1 MIDYSKVLSKTVVET
16 PKSGIRKFFD
26 LMSTMTD
33 VVGLTVGEPDFQT
46 PWHIREAAIFAL
58 EKGKTSYT
66 DNLGLR
72 RLRGEI
78 SKYVAK
84 NFGVEYD
91 PVSEIM
97 VGVGVSEVF
106 DCAIR
111 AIVNPGDKII
121 IQTPVYTP
129 FMAVPEGNGRQVLH
143 NPLKWNGSH
152 YEMDFDHLESIIDPQ
167 CKLFILCNPHNP
179 GGVVWPI
186 ETLQRVAEICA
197 RHHILVIADEI
208 HADMPLFGAKHH
220 PFASVSETAAQNSIS
235 FGAPSKT
242 FNIAGLVSSYA
253 IVPNETIR
261 RRFFD
266 WLTAN
271 ELNEPTFM
279 ATIATE
285 VAYNHCREWRI
296 QMLDYVEQNILF
308 VEDFLNQYIPD
319 IKAIRPQASFIVWL
333 DCTRLNLDHDA
344 LIDLFVDKARLAL
357 NDGEMFGP
365 EGKGHMRLN
374 VGTPRA
380 VLQKALE
387 QLRSAVNGLKR

>member
-1 MIDYSKVLSKTVVET
+1 M
-16 PKSGIRKFFD
+16 
-26 LMSTMTD
+26 
-33 VVGLTVGEPDFQT
+33 
-46 PWHIREAAIFAL
+46 
-58 EKGKTSYT
+58 
-66 DNLGLR
+66 
-72 RLRGEI
+72 
-78 SKYVAK
+78 
-84 NFGVEYD
+84 
-91 PVSEIM
+91 
-97 VGVGVSEVF
+97 
-106 DCAIR
+106 
-111 AIVNPGDKII
+111 
-121 IQTPVYTP
+121 
-129 FMAVPEGNGRQVLH
+129 
-143 NPLKWNGSH
+143 
-152 YEMDFDHLESIIDPQ
+152 
-167 CKLFILCNPHNP
+167 
-179 GGVVWPI
+179 VWPL
-186 ETLQRVAEICA
+186 ETLQRIAEICA
-197 RHHILVIADEI
+197 RHNILIIADEI

-261 RRFFD
+261 KRFFD

-285 VAYNHCREWRI
+285 AAYNHCREWREQI
-296 QMLDYVEQNILF
+296 LAYIEQNILF
-308 VEDFLNQYIPD
+308 VEEFLDRYIPD

-333 DCTRLNLDHDA
+333 DCTRLHLEHDA

-387 QLRSAVNGLKR
+387 QLRSAVDGLKR

>member
-1 MIDYSKVLSKTVVET
+1 MKYNFDEIIERRGTNSVKWDGVKNIWGRDDLLPMWVADMDFRTPPFVMDALRKRLEHEVLGYTFACEEWYNSICTWLHDRHQWDISREMLTFV
-16 PKSGIRKFFD
+16 PGIVR
-26 LMSTMTD
+26 
-33 VVGLTVGEPDFQT
+33 GQ
-46 PWHIREAAIFAL
+46 AFAL
-58 EKGKTSYT
+58 QCFT
-66 DNLGLR
+66 
-72 RLRGEI
+72 
-78 SKYVAK
+78 
-84 NFGVEYD
+84 
-91 PVSEIM
+91 
-97 VGVGVSEVF
+97 
-106 DCAIR
+106 
-111 AIVNPGDKII
+111 NPGDKVMVM
-121 IQTPVYTP
+121 TPVYHP
-129 FMAVPEGNGRQVLH
+129 FFLVTERMGREVVYSPLELQDGQYHINFERFRKDLQGCKVL
-143 NPLKWNGSH
+143 
-152 YEMDFDHLESIIDPQ
+152 
-167 CKLFILCNPHNP
+167 ILCNPHNP
-179 GGVVWPI
+179 GGVVWPL
-186 ETLQRVAEICA
+186 ETLQRIAEICA
-197 RHHILVIADEI
+197 RHNILIIADEI

-261 RRFFD
+261 KRFFD

-285 VAYNHCREWRI
+285 AAYNHCREWRE
-296 QMLDYVEQNILF
+296 QMLAYIEQNILF
-308 VEDFLNQYIPD
+308 VEEFLDCHIPD

-333 DCTRLNLDHDA
+333 DCTRLHLEHDA

-387 QLRSAVNGLKR
+387 QLRSAVDGLKR

>member
-1 MIDYSKVLSKTVVET
+1 MSSQYDFDTIIDRHHTGAMK
-16 PKSGIRKFFD
+16 
-26 LMSTMTD
+26 TD
-33 VVGLTVGEPDFQT
+33 VLCERYGREDLIPLWIADMDFAVAPCIT
-46 PWHIREAAIFAL
+46 DAL
-58 EKGKTSYT
+58 V
-66 DNLGLR
+66 R
-72 RLRGEI
+72 RLQH
-78 SKYVAK
+78 
-84 NFGVEYD
+84 
-91 PVSEIM
+91 PVYGYAEAPASYWQSIIDWLDYLHGWKVKREWITYIPGI
-97 VGVGVSEVF
+97 VKGIGLAVNVF
-106 DCAIR
+106 S
-111 AIVNPGDKII
+111 NPGDKII

-129 FMAVPEGNGRQVLH
+129 FMAVPESNGRQVVH

-152 YEMDFDHLESIIDPQ
+152 YEMDFDHLESIIDSQ

-179 GGVVWPI
+179 GGVVWPL
-186 ETLQRVAEICA
+186 ETLQRIAEICA
-197 RHHILVIADEI
+197 RHNILIIADEI

-261 RRFFD
+261 KRFFD

-285 VAYNHCREWRI
+285 AAYNHCREWRE
-296 QMLDYVEQNILF
+296 QMLAYIEQNILF
-308 VEDFLNQYIPD
+308 VEEFLDCHIPA

-333 DCTRLNLDHDA
+333 DCTRLHLEHDA

>member
-1 MIDYSKVLSKTVVET
+1 MKYNFDEIIERRGTNSVKWDGVKNIWGRDDLLPMWVADMDFRTPPFVMDALRKRLEHEVLGYTFACEEWYNSICTWLHDRHQWDISREMLTFV
-16 PKSGIRKFFD
+16 PGIVR
-26 LMSTMTD
+26 
-33 VVGLTVGEPDFQT
+33 GQ
-46 PWHIREAAIFAL
+46 AFAL
-58 EKGKTSYT
+58 QCFT
-66 DNLGLR
+66 
-72 RLRGEI
+72 
-78 SKYVAK
+78 
-84 NFGVEYD
+84 
-91 PVSEIM
+91 
-97 VGVGVSEVF
+97 
-106 DCAIR
+106 
-111 AIVNPGDKII
+111 NPGDKVMVM
-121 IQTPVYTP
+121 TPVYHP
-129 FMAVPEGNGRQVLH
+129 FFLVTERMGREVVYSPLELQDGQYHINFERFRKDLQGCKVL
-143 NPLKWNGSH
+143 
-152 YEMDFDHLESIIDPQ
+152 
-167 CKLFILCNPHNP
+167 ILCNPHNP
-179 GGVVWPI
+179 GGVVWPL
-186 ETLQRVAEICA
+186 ETLQRIAEICA
-197 RHHILVIADEI
+197 RHNILIIADEI

-261 RRFFD
+261 KRFFD

-285 VAYNHCREWRI
+285 AAYNHCREWRE
-296 QMLDYVEQNILF
+296 QMLAYIEQNILF
-308 VEDFLNQYIPD
+308 VEEFLDCHIPA

-333 DCTRLNLDHDA
+333 DCTRLHLEHDA

-387 QLRSAVNGLKR
+387 QLRSAVDGLKR